1 MHPQQLHDFKNFLTA
16 EEKYKAYTDILNGKI
31 DVSNP
36 IVPELQDVFFLSK
49 YKIKKTDENNH
60 AVEGNLKDGEIEKF
74 RRIFVENCDK
84 VKLGFEI
91 YKVLRRQSNGGGG
104 RLDGYFD
111 YTVTVVKTTD
121 TERLRI
127 AKTEII
133 KELKTLKI
141 QKGDFIKKE
150 ARENYADV
158 NFVRAMKLL
167 SFLYKI
173 S

>member
-1 MHPQQLHDFKNFLTA
+1 MHQLSDFKIIITA
-16 EEKYKAYTDILNGKI
+16 EEKYKSYTDILNGKI

-36 IVPELQDVFFLSK
+36 IVPELKDVFFLSK
-49 YKIKKTDENNH
+49 YKIKKIDENNH
-60 AVEGNLKDGEIEKF
+60 SVEGNLKDGEIEKF
-74 RRIFVENCDK
+74 RRIFAENCDK

-91 YKVLRRQSNGGGG
+91 DQVLRRQSNGGGG

-111 YTVTVVKTTD
+111 YTVNVVKTND

-133 KELKTLKI
+133 KELKALKM
-141 QKGDFIKKE
+141 QKGDFLKKE
-150 ARENYADV
+150 ARDNYADV
-158 NFVRAMKLL
+158 KFVQAMKLL
-167 SFLYKI
+167 SYLYKI